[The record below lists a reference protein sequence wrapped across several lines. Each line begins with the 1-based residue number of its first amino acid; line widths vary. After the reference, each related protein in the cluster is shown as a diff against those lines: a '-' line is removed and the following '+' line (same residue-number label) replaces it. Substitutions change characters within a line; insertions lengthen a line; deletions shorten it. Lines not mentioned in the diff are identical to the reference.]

1 MADKRKE
8 EKEKQTPPPLEPA
21 ERLFSWIEQK
31 KRPLTLGIGAIAI
44 VGGSAWFMMSAQ
56 TRREAFASRELQQ
69 ARIAAESGNL
79 QLAASDLGRVVSQYG
94 NTRPG
99 ADATVLLARVRLQQ
113 GDAQTAVT
121 ELQAFLNTGPD
132 DDFRSPAAGLLG
144 AALEDLGQYEEAS
157 RAFETAADAS
167 DYSHLRAQL
176 LVDAARNAGLSGNVP
191 RAVSLYDQVLDEDED
206 SPVASEALLR
216 KAELEGSTQPG

>member
-8 EKEKQTPPPLEPA
+8 EKEKQTPPSPDPA
-21 ERLFSWIEQK
+21 ERLFSWMEQK

-56 TRREAFASRELQQ
+56 TRREAFASSELQQ

-113 GDAQTAVT
+113 GDAQTAVN
-121 ELQAFLNTGPD
+121 ELQAFLNAGPD

-144 AALEDLGQYEEAS
+144 AALEDLGQYEDAS

-167 DYSHLRAQL
+167 SYSHLRAQL

-191 RAVSLYDQVLDEDED
+191 RAVNLYDRILEEDED
-206 SPVASEALLR
+206 SPVANEALLR
-216 KAELEGSTQPG
+216 KAELQGSAQPG